1 MNLSLAKSK
10 SKPAAAIIPNAQS
23 GIGEYIVS
31 MNSNEIASAMNAI
44 PMKVLS
50 GFSVIFF
57 IILKFFDSIINF

>member
-10 SKPAAAIIPNAQS
+10 SKPATAIMPKAQS
-23 GIGEYIVS
+23 GSGEYIVS
-31 MNSNEIASAMNAI
+31 MNSNDIANAMNAI

-57 IILKFFDSIINF
+57 IIIVFSSFLK